1 MKFATK
7 FLNKWKPTLAAYAVL
22 LAIVLFYVL
31 IGVALSGCTNTVTP
45 RTVTSSQASFDG
57 NSQNSG
63 LIGFDDQGNGILTIH
78 AYQRYYELASS
89 YGYKFS
95 PKLDVYRDDDLQKT
109 ATNTYLIDA
118 AHLEKFATMNRWKKQ
133 GVKP

>member
-1 MKFATK
+1 MKFAT
-7 FLNKWKPTLAAYAVL
+7 NLASSLLLVL
-22 LAIVLFYVL
+22 WLC
-31 IGVALSGCTNTVTP
+31 GCTSTVTP
-45 RTVTSSQASFDG
+45 PTVTSSQASWDG
-57 NSQNSG
+57 NQQNSG
-63 LIGFDDQGNGILTIH
+63 FIGYDSVGNGILTIH

-89 YGYKFS
+89 YGHHFS

-109 ATNTYLIDA
+109 ATNTYIIDA